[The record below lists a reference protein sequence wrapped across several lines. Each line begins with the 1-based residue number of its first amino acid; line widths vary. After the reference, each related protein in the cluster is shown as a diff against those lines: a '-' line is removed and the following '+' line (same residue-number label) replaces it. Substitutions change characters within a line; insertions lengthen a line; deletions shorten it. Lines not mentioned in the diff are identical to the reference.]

1 MPKSGPDF
9 LYSWQSSLV
18 VEAAWRA
25 MLCVWPADGRLFVDY
40 RCFSFFRLPDCQSP
54 ECSFLCGRFFT
65 VCVCVRCA
73 YWKQCLSVEA
83 RWRRVCVASPSVMAL
98 SPRVQGVA
106 AVIDNCGF
114 VVFRL
119 RHKPGCVVVAFTF
132 SFFSIVAVLLFDIW
146 RVDVMWFVG
155 SCCCCA
161 ANKEVIYSMLEG
173 AQPTQAT
180 ARTVAGGRPS
190 YHSNCGRVARSVW
203 IFPPSDFQE

>member
-1 MPKSGPDF
+1 LACNAVRSARG
-9 LYSWQSSLV
+9 
-18 VEAAWRA
+18 RA
-25 MLCVWPADGRLFVDY
+25 TFCWLSMLFV
-40 RCFSFFRLPDCQSP
+40 FPTAWLPVSRVLIFVRP
-54 ECSFLCGRFFT
+54 IFYS
-65 VCVCVRCA
+65 VCVCVWCA

-132 SFFSIVAVLLFDIW
+132 SFFSIVAVLLFDVW

-173 AQPTQAT
+173 AQPVQAT

-203 IFPPSDFQE
+203 KFPPSDFQE